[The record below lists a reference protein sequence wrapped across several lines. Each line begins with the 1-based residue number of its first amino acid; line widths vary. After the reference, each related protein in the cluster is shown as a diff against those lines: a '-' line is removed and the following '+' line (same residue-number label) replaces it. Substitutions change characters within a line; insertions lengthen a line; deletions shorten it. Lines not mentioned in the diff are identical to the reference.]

1 MSQRLQQS
9 RIYVLRKRHDD
20 RGASSA
26 WGMVNYKPV
35 FDQREDEFS
44 MHVPAEKTIFL
55 EQKSSKCWPY
65 QIIDE

>member
-1 MSQRLQQS
+1 M
-9 RIYVLRKRHDD
+9 LRKRHDD

-55 EQKSSKCWPY
+55 EQKSSKC
-65 QIIDE
+65 